1 MTNSQYEQIMAE
13 VKAEYKEWLKDKSR
27 ERVLV
32 KQKASKIR
40 QATLDEREAEL
51 DF

>member
-1 MTNSQYEQIMAE
+1 MNSTQYEQIMSE
-13 VKAEYKEWLKDKSR
+13 VKAEYKEWLKEKAR

-32 KQKASKIR
+32 KQKGNKIR